1 MNRVC
6 RSFRTCNHGKIYT
19 FMIVF
24 NHEMFVSFSENENFF
39 NAISQISDPAY
50 AFNIIIPIL
59 STFNTILTADILM
72 VSVIAEWS
80 NVILKWLIRE
90 DRPYWWIREFHENKK
105 GYPYLKQGPLT
116 CETGPGSP
124 SGHVMGSAAILYVL
138 VKACIRFYSARNE
151 KYAVIIYNEDI

>member
-1 MNRVC
+1 M
-6 RSFRTCNHGKIYT
+6 IYL
-19 FMIVF
+19 FILVV
-24 NHEMFVSFSENENFF
+24 NHETFVSFSENENFF

-80 NVILKWLIRE
+80 NIILKWLIRE

-105 GYPYLKQGPLT
+105 GYPYVKQGPLT

-138 VKACIRFYSARNE
+138 VKSCIRFYSARNE
-151 KYAVIIYNEDI
+151 KYALL